1 MATTAAAPSAPET
14 GTHVRAD
21 LLAVGLATVLLR
33 LPAFFAERHLT
44 FDDGVFGASAV
55 AMRHGG
61 QPFRDVFSSQGPL
74 FLPLVWLG
82 DLVGLRQLDSPRTL
96 AVVAG
101 VVLTAAVYLAGRVVT
116 DRAGALLAAGL
127 ATSSAS
133 VLWVTGPLASDGVA
147 IALGTVTMLLLL
159 RWRDDL
165 TVRRAVLLGLAIGA
179 TVSVKA
185 LAGTVILPVALVLLV
200 QRRLAPIVA
209 GAATS
214 IAVHL
219 ALWLPWGPGN
229 VWDQSYDY
237 HLDVA
242 GDRTPLANLG
252 KTLSTLGDRDL
263 PVVVAAVLAL
273 AAVLWAAHRGRT
285 RSPTPTDREPVDEGR
300 HERPRSSTGSRWV
313 GPDALLLVWLGA
325 GVLVLVAEHPMWR
338 PHVSQLVPP
347 LALLAARHRPDGRVL
362 ALAAVVV
369 VPYHAIHAWEVLH
382 PQPYRGDTEQ
392 VVAALRDLP
401 DGALAISDDPGI
413 VWRAGRRTTD
423 DLVDTSI
430 LRIETGRITSRSV
443 AEAAAAREVC
453 AVAVRSR
460 ERWGSFAD
468 LPERLEAADYEAAFE
483 DDRGRVLYLR
493 DCADVRSEEPR
504 G

>member
-1 MATTAAAPSAPET
+1 MATSAAAPTAREAGPP
-14 GTHVRAD
+14 VRAD
-21 LLAVGLATVLLR
+21 LLALAAATVLLR
-33 LPAFFAERHLT
+33 LPALLADRHLT

-96 AVVAG
+96 AVLAG
-101 VVLTAAVYLAGRVVT
+101 LALVSAVYLAGRSVT
-116 DRAGALLAAGL
+116 DRIGALLAAGL
-127 ATSSAS
+127 TTASAS
-133 VLWVTGPLASDGVA
+133 ILWVTGPLAADGVA
-147 IALGTVTMLLLL
+147 VALGTVTILLLL

-165 TVRRAVLLGLAIGA
+165 TTRRAVLLGVAIGA

-185 LAGTVILPVALVLLV
+185 LAGTVILPVAVVLLV

-263 PVVVAAVLAL
+263 PVVVAAALAL
-273 AAVLWAAHRGRT
+273 AGVLWATHRAR
-285 RSPTPTDREPVDEGR
+285 PEREPVDER
-300 HERPRSSTGSRWV
+300 AQERPPSSTGSRWV
-313 GPDALLLVWLGA
+313 GPDALLLLWLGA
-325 GVLVLVAEHPMWR
+325 GVLVLAAEHPMWR

-347 LALLAARHRPDGRVL
+347 LALLAARHRPDWRVL
-362 ALAAVVV
+362 ALAAIAV
-369 VPYHAIHAWEVLH
+369 VPYHAVHAWEVLH
-382 PQPYRGDTEQ
+382 PQPYRGGTAQ
-392 VVAALRDLP
+392 VVAALRELP
-401 DGALAISDDPGI
+401 EGALAISDDPGV

-430 LRIETGRITSRSV
+430 LRIETGRMTGRSV
-443 AEAAAAREVC
+443 AEAAAAPEVC

-468 LPERLEAADYEAAFE
+468 LPERLEAAGYEVVLE
-483 DDRGRVLYLR
+483 DDLGRVLYRR
-493 DCADVRSEEPR
+493 DCSAPPR
-504 G
+504 